1 MHIPNPSERSSEPYT
16 NAHWRAGFAAW
27 VLLAALLAGC
37 QSVVLT
43 EPSAPPAEA
52 PPAPEP
58 PAPERVITP
67 LEPPPPPPPP
77 PVQEAAPLPE
87 FRSKAQTPRAYR
99 RDAAEH
105 IYRTYPTRI
114 YKGRLP
120 PLIASVA
127 VVDLHIDS
135 MGEVV
140 KIEWVRAPRHLPQ
153 IMTDIEQLARGAAP
167 YPAPVAMPG
176 VIYTEVWLYDKT
188 GLFQLV
194 TLTEGQRGK

>member
-1 MHIPNPSERSSEPYT
+1 
-16 NAHWRAGFAAW
+16 
-27 VLLAALLAGC
+27 LLVVLLAGC

-43 EPSAPPAEA
+43 EPVAPPAEA
-52 PPAPEP
+52 PPPPPPEP
-58 PAPERVITP
+58 PPPEPEITP
-67 LEPPPPPPPP
+67 PEPPPPPPPP
-77 PVQEAAPLPE
+77 PPPVEEPAPLPE
-87 FRSKAQTPRAYR
+87 FRSAAPTPFAYR

-127 VVDLHIDS
+127 VVDLHINS
-135 MGEVV
+135 VGEVV
-140 KIEWVRAPRHLPQ
+140 KVEWVRAPRHLPQ

-167 YPAPVAMPG
+167 YPAPVAMAG

-188 GLFQLV
+188 GLFQLA

>member
-1 MHIPNPSERSSEPYT
+1 MHIPNPSQRQSKAST
-16 NAHWRAGFAAW
+16 TAHWRAGFGAW
-27 VLLAALLAGC
+27 VLLVVLLAGC

-43 EPSAPPAEA
+43 EPVAPPAEA
-52 PPAPEP
+52 PPPEP
-58 PAPERVITP
+58 EITP
-67 LEPPPPPPPP
+67 PEPPPPPPPP
-77 PVQEAAPLPE
+77 PPPVEEPAPLPE
-87 FRSKAQTPRAYR
+87 FRSAAPTPFAYR

-127 VVDLHIDS
+127 VVDLHINS
-135 MGEVV
+135 VGEVV
-140 KIEWVRAPRHLPQ
+140 KVEWVRAPRHLPQ

-167 YPAPVAMPG
+167 YPAPVAMAG

-188 GLFQLV
+188 GLFQLA